1 MDIKTELLQ
10 KSALFS
16 YLKSQ
21 DLNSMASIFEKRDI
35 QEGELLAVKGNK
47 ASFFFVLVSGTL
59 LLDMEQEKSLIL
71 DKPGDFIGMDI
82 LSSKGKYHSNLTALT
97 KGEILVIKRNDFLD
111 IIQSESEAAESIM
124 TSWTS
129 FLSENIAF
137 LEKSDNSGIDDY
149 QY

>member
-21 DLNSMASIFEKRDI
+21 DLNSMTSIFEKRDI

-47 ASFFFVLVSGTL
+47 ASFFFVLASGTL
-59 LLDMEQEKSLIL
+59 LLEMENEKSLIL

-82 LSSKGKYHSNLTALT
+82 LSSHGKYHSNLTALT

-111 IIQSESEAAESIM
+111 IISI
-124 TSWTS
+124 
-129 FLSENIAF
+129 
-137 LEKSDNSGIDDY
+137 
-149 QY
+149 